1 MTRFAR
7 VLVRKSQ
14 RALKSAR
21 LDLTDRD
28 YDSAVNRS
36 YLRDV
41 RYRAGSA
48 AARRCRRRQV
58 AENA

>member
-7 VLVRKSQ
+7 ALVRKSK

-21 LDLTDRD
+21 LDLTDGD

-36 YLRDV
+36 YYAMFDIARAAVL
-41 RYRAGSA
+41 RAG
-48 AARRCRRRQV
+48 V
-58 AENA
+58 DED